1 MTDTEPKA
9 DSPDVS
15 TLSFKLPPFTPSNP
29 RVWFRQIEAVFSTSR
44 ITSERTRY
52 SYVVQSL
59 PFDVA
64 VDVDDLLDPIPAN
77 DPYTQL
83 KNAVIQRVAKSANRM
98 LRELFTQVEL
108 GDQTPSQLMRHMR
121 SLLAGSHMD
130 DDIFRQIWL
139 DKLPVPMQQ
148 VLSMLDTSTSLDKVA
163 NHADRISECYP
174 VGATCANIQ
183 PTSTPDRSDRVAISC
198 PEGTHSPERDTSHV
212 TRSACRCSSRRA
224 TTPSA
229 TSRQPDSPHRGD
241 HDDLKET
248 ISRTPLF
255 NSLLVPSR
263 LRSKSTQVH
272 PSLHIH
278 AGLTTGKR
286 PRQPVTATATAGQSR
301 PSRLFYISDKSSG
314 LRFLVDTGAEISVIP
329 PPRRHHLKPSQF
341 SLQAANCTT
350 INTYGQRSLTLD
362 IGLRRRFQWVFV
374 QADVKSP
381 IIGADFL
388 THFGLAVDL
397 KHRKLS
403 DTTTTLFTVGIA
415 VSEPSVSI
423 QLTVP
428 SSPFADTLKDYPS
441 LTKPCQFTEEVQH
454 TVKHHIITT
463 GQPVY
468 AHPRRLHPEKLRIAR
483 NEFEHMMNLG
493 IIRPSSSPWASP
505 LHMVPK
511 KSTDDWRPC
520 GDYRALN
527 RATVPDRYPIPH
539 MHDFSHTLAGKSI
552 FSKLDLVRAYHQI
565 PVEEEDIPKTAVTTP
580 FGLFE
585 FLRMPFGLRN
595 AAQSFQRFIDDI
607 LRGLSFTYVYIDDIL
622 VASSSAEEHASH
634 LRQIFDR
641 LQQHGLQ
648 LNVEK
653 CTFGVSSLD
662 FLGHHVDQHGITP
675 LLEKVQS
682 ILSFPVPKTLTQ
694 LRRFIGLLNY
704 YRRFIPHCA
713 ATLAPLT
720 DLLKSKAKPIELP
733 PAAHSAFEAAKKA
746 LADATLLHHLSSDPH
761 AQLILTTDA
770 SNSAVGAVLHQQV
783 NHQLQPL
790 AFFSQKLQP
799 AQTRYSTFSRE
810 LLAIYLAI
818 RHFRHLLEGRDFSVH
833 TDHKP
838 LTYALKAKPDR
849 YSPREV
855 RHLDYISQFT
865 ADIRYVRG
873 SDNVVADALSR
884 PDINTFTSDFD
895 LAKLAD
901 LQTADE
907 SIADLRTST
916 TLQLRD
922 APLPASPGTILCDWS
937 TGTPR
942 PVVPLCY
949 RKTVFEHFHSLSHP
963 GIRASRKL
971 IAARFIWPKMNSDIA
986 LWTKQ
991 CLACQK
997 NKVHRHTFSPPSTF
1011 AVPDVRFHHVHLDL
1025 VGPLPPSRGYTHI
1038 LTAVDRFTRWPI
1050 AVPIS
1055 DTSAENIAMVFLT
1068 HWISTFGVPATLTT
1082 DRGSQFQSSLFREF
1096 TKLLGCA
1103 HITTTAYHPASN
1115 GLVERLHRQLKS
1127 ELMSQTE
1134 SWSVNLPLVLLGIRS
1149 SVKEDI
1155 QCTAAELVYGTPLR
1169 LPGEF
1174 VQSSTTN
1181 IPSTFVQQLKQ
1192 RMAQL
1197 RPTPTRPT
1205 SKRVFVHEDLKSSPF
1220 VFVRHDAVR
1229 KSLCSPYDGPYKVL
1243 QRMDKYYVIQK
1254 ADKTDTVSIDR
1265 LKPAYLECIPL
1276 SVVPPTFSAPSSLD
1290 PLVSV
1295 PSTQPPHSI
1304 TPPTHPDSPTTTPRT
1319 SSRSGRH
1326 IRFPAKLKD
1335 FLVLFS
1341 NFDQCVIDSLFHFK
1355 MTSQKPELLKDCFV
1369 FANGDIYEGEYAMTN
1384 SGIRRHGFGKYIR
1397 PTLHVH
1403 DIEQE
1408 KLLKREQST
1417 ETAEEDSDNE
1427 KNVDARKPI
1436 SKLIYEGD
1444 WIDDKMTGECKIWFP
1459 GGCYYEGSVYKNR
1472 LHGRGMY
1479 RWPNGLSLRA
1489 VFYDD
1494 FIMENSAIELTDS
1507 KGEIWKGKISES
1519 QQIELSP
1526 LDFNTL
1532 EEKMAPENLKSFNA
1546 LRFLLKNM

>member
-139 DKLPVPMQQ
+139 DKLPVPTQQ
-148 VLSMLDTSTSLDKVA
+148 VLSMLDTSISLDKVA

-174 VGATCANIQ
+174 VGATCGNIQ
-183 PTSTPDRSDRVAISC
+183 LTSTPDRSDRVAISC

-212 TRSACRCSSRRA
+212 MRSACRCSSRRA
-224 TTPSA
+224 TTPSGP
-229 TSRQPDSPHRGD
+229 SRQPNSPYRGD
-241 HDDLKET
+241 YDDLKET

-255 NSLLVPSR
+255 NSLLVSSR
-263 LRSKSTQVH
+263 LRSESTQVH

-314 LRFLVDTGAEISVIP
+314 LRFLVDTGAEINVIP

-341 SLQAANCTT
+341 SLQVANCTT

-362 IGLRRRFQWVFV
+362 IGLRRR
-374 QADVKSP
+374 SH
-381 IIGADFL
+381 I
-388 THFGLAVDL
+388 H
-397 KHRKLS
+397 
-403 DTTTTLFTVGIA
+403 
-415 VSEPSVSI
+415 
-423 QLTVP
+423 LTVP
-428 SSPFADTLKDYPS
+428 SSPIADILKDYPS
-441 LTKPCQFTEEVQH
+441 LIKPCQFTEEVQH

-468 AHPRRLHPEKLRIAR
+468 AHPRRLHPEKLRITR

-493 IIRPSSSPWASP
+493 IFRPSSSPWASP
-505 LHMVPK
+505 LHIVLK

-520 GDYRALN
+520 GDYRALK

-539 MHDFSHTLAGKSI
+539 MHDFSHTLAGKTI
-552 FSKLDLVRAYHQI
+552 FSILDLVRAYHQI

-585 FLRMPFGLRN
+585 FLRMPIGLRN
-595 AAQSFQRFIDDI
+595 AAQSFQRFIDEV
-607 LRGLSFTYVYIDDIL
+607 LRGLSFNYVYIEDIL

-648 LNVEK
+648 LNVKK
-653 CTFGVSSLD
+653 CTFGVSSQD
-662 FLGHHVDQHGITP
+662 FLGHHVDQYGITP

-713 ATLAPLT
+713 ATLTPLT

-733 PAAHSAFEAAKKA
+733 PADHSTFEAAKKA

-783 NHQLQPL
+783 NNQLQPL

-799 AQTRYSTFSRE
+799 VQTRYSTFSRE

-884 PDINTFTSDFD
+884 PDINTLTSDFD

-916 TLQLRD
+916 TVQLRD

-942 PVVPLCY
+942 PVVPLSY

-1011 AVPDVRFHHVHLDL
+1011 AVPDLKIR
-1025 VGPLPPSRGYTHI
+1025 GP
-1038 LTAVDRFTRWPI
+1038 D
-1050 AVPIS
+1050 
-1055 DTSAENIAMVFLT
+1055 N
-1068 HWISTFGVPATLTT
+1068 
-1082 DRGSQFQSSLFREF
+1082 
-1096 TKLLGCA
+1096 
-1103 HITTTAYHPASN
+1103 
-1115 GLVERLHRQLKS
+1115 
-1127 ELMSQTE
+1127 
-1134 SWSVNLPLVLLGIRS
+1134 
-1149 SVKEDI
+1149 KEDSFGDP
-1155 QCTAAELVYGTPLR
+1155 E
-1169 LPGEF
+1169 
-1174 VQSSTTN
+1174 
-1181 IPSTFVQQLKQ
+1181 
-1192 RMAQL
+1192 
-1197 RPTPTRPT
+1197 
-1205 SKRVFVHEDLKSSPF
+1205 
-1220 VFVRHDAVR
+1220 AVR
-1229 KSLCSPYDGPYKVL
+1229 RSAIRRAPAATH
-1243 QRMDKYYVIQK
+1243 QTRTRIQK
-1254 ADKTDTVSIDR
+1254 ELRRR
-1265 LKPAYLECIPL
+1265 L
-1276 SVVPPTFSAPSSLD
+1276 
-1290 PLVSV
+1290 
-1295 PSTQPPHSI
+1295 QW
-1304 TPPTHPDSPTTTPRT
+1304 
-1319 SSRSGRH
+1319 
-1326 IRFPAKLKD
+1326 
-1335 FLVLFS
+1335 
-1341 NFDQCVIDSLFHFK
+1341 
-1355 MTSQKPELLKDCFV
+1355 M
-1369 FANGDIYEGEYAMTN
+1369 
-1384 SGIRRHGFGKYIR
+1384 
-1397 PTLHVH
+1397 
-1403 DIEQE
+1403 
-1408 KLLKREQST
+1408 
-1417 ETAEEDSDNE
+1417 
-1427 KNVDARKPI
+1427 
-1436 SKLIYEGD
+1436 
-1444 WIDDKMTGECKIWFP
+1444 
-1459 GGCYYEGSVYKNR
+1459 
-1472 LHGRGMY
+1472 
-1479 RWPNGLSLRA
+1479 
-1489 VFYDD
+1489 
-1494 FIMENSAIELTDS
+1494 
-1507 KGEIWKGKISES
+1507 
-1519 QQIELSP
+1519 
-1526 LDFNTL
+1526 
-1532 EEKMAPENLKSFNA
+1532 
-1546 LRFLLKNM
+1546 

>member
-1 MTDTEPKA
+1 MDKYYVIQKADKTDT
-9 DSPDVS
+9 VS
-15 TLSFKLPPFTPSNP
+15 IDRLKPAYLECIPLSVVPPTFSAPSSLNP
-29 RVWFRQIEAVFSTSR
+29 
-44 ITSERTRY
+44 
-52 SYVVQSL
+52 
-59 PFDVA
+59 
-64 VDVDDLLDPIPAN
+64 
-77 DPYTQL
+77 
-83 KNAVIQRVAKSANRM
+83 
-98 LRELFTQVEL
+98 
-108 GDQTPSQLMRHMR
+108 
-121 SLLAGSHMD
+121 
-130 DDIFRQIWL
+130 
-139 DKLPVPMQQ
+139 PV
-148 VLSMLDTSTSLDKVA
+148 S
-163 NHADRISECYP
+163 
-174 VGATCANIQ
+174 
-183 PTSTPDRSDRVAISC
+183 
-198 PEGTHSPERDTSHV
+198 
-212 TRSACRCSSRRA
+212 
-224 TTPSA
+224 
-229 TSRQPDSPHRGD
+229 
-241 HDDLKET
+241 
-248 ISRTPLF
+248 
-255 NSLLVPSR
+255 VPSTQPPI
-263 LRSKSTQVH
+263 LILLPLHHAPHLVLVDISIFLPNSKTFWC
-272 PSLHIH
+272 
-278 AGLTTGKR
+278 LTTGKR

-301 PSRLFYISDKSSG
+301 PSRLFYINDKSSG

-374 QADVKSP
+374 QAHVKSP
-381 IIGADFL
+381 IIGADFPA
-388 THFGLAVDL
+388 HFGLAVDL
-397 KHRKLS
+397 KHRKLI
-403 DTTTTLFTVGIA
+403 DTTTTLFTIGIA
-415 VSEPSVSI
+415 ASELS
-423 QLTVP
+423 
-428 SSPFADTLKDYPS
+428 
-441 LTKPCQFTEEVQH
+441 FTEEVQH
-454 TVKHHIITT
+454 KVKHHIITT

-505 LHMVPK
+505 LHTVPK

-539 MHDFSHTLAGKSI
+539 MHDFSHTLAGKTI

-595 AAQSFQRFIDDI
+595 AAQSFQRFIYDI

-634 LRQIFDR
+634 LRQIFDP
-641 LQQHGLQ
+641 LQQHY
-648 LNVEK
+648 
-653 CTFGVSSLD
+653 
-662 FLGHHVDQHGITP
+662 FLGHHVDQHEITP

-720 DLLKSKAKPIELP
+720 GLLKSKAKPIELS
-733 PAAHSAFEAAKKA
+733 PAAHSAFETAKNA
-746 LADATLLHHLSSDPH
+746 LADANLLHHLSSDPH

-783 NHQLQPL
+783 NNHLQPL

-818 RHFRHLLEGRDFSVH
+818 RHFRHLLEGRDFSAH

-884 PDINTFTSDFD
+884 PGINTLTSDFD

-922 APLPASPGTILCDWS
+922 APLTASPGTILCDWS

-942 PVVPLCY
+942 PVVPLSY

-1011 AVPDVRFHHVHLDL
+1011 AVPDVRFHHVHWDL

-1055 DTSAENIAMVFLT
+1055 DTSAENIAMVFPT
-1068 HWISTFGVPATLTT
+1068 QWISTFGVPATPTT

-1127 ELMSQTE
+1127 ALMSQTE
-1134 SWSVNLPLVLLGIRS
+1134 SATWSVNLPLVLLGIRS

-1155 QCTAAELVYGTPLR
+1155 HCTAAELVYGTPLR
-1169 LPGEF
+1169 LSGEF
-1174 VQSSTTN
+1174 VQSPTTN

-1205 SKRVFVHEDLKSSPF
+1205 SKRVFC
-1220 VFVRHDAVR
+1220 A
-1229 KSLCSPYDGPYKVL
+1229 
-1243 QRMDKYYVIQK
+1243 
-1254 ADKTDTVSIDR
+1254 
-1265 LKPAYLECIPL
+1265 
-1276 SVVPPTFSAPSSLD
+1276 
-1290 PLVSV
+1290 
-1295 PSTQPPHSI
+1295 
-1304 TPPTHPDSPTTTPRT
+1304 
-1319 SSRSGRH
+1319 
-1326 IRFPAKLKD
+1326 
-1335 FLVLFS
+1335 
-1341 NFDQCVIDSLFHFK
+1341 
-1355 MTSQKPELLKDCFV
+1355 
-1369 FANGDIYEGEYAMTN
+1369 
-1384 SGIRRHGFGKYIR
+1384 
-1397 PTLHVH
+1397 
-1403 DIEQE
+1403 
-1408 KLLKREQST
+1408 
-1417 ETAEEDSDNE
+1417 
-1427 KNVDARKPI
+1427 
-1436 SKLIYEGD
+1436 
-1444 WIDDKMTGECKIWFP
+1444 
-1459 GGCYYEGSVYKNR
+1459 
-1472 LHGRGMY
+1472 
-1479 RWPNGLSLRA
+1479 
-1489 VFYDD
+1489 
-1494 FIMENSAIELTDS
+1494 
-1507 KGEIWKGKISES
+1507 
-1519 QQIELSP
+1519 
-1526 LDFNTL
+1526 
-1532 EEKMAPENLKSFNA
+1532 
-1546 LRFLLKNM
+1546 

>member
-83 KNAVIQRVAKSANRM
+83 KNAVIQKVAKSANRM
-98 LRELFTQVEL
+98 LQELFTQVEL
-108 GDQTPSQLMRHMR
+108 GDQTNSQLMRHMR

-148 VLSMLDTSTSLDKVA
+148 VLSMLDTSTSVDKVA

-183 PTSTPDRSDRVAISC
+183 PTSTPDRYDRVAISC
-198 PEGTHSPERDTSHV
+198 PEGTQSPERDTSHV

-229 TSRQPDSPHRGD
+229 TSRQPNSPHRGD
-241 HDDLKET
+241 YDDLKET
-248 ISRTPLF
+248 ILRTPLY
-255 NSLLVPSR
+255 NSLLVSSR
-263 LRSKSTQVH
+263 LRSESTQVH

-423 QLTVP
+423 QLTLP

-511 KSTDDWRPC
+511 KTTDDWRPC

-622 VASSSAEEHASH
+622 VANSSAEEHASH

-783 NHQLQPL
+783 NNQLQPL

-799 AQTRYSTFSRE
+799 AQTRNSTFSRE

-884 PDINTFTSDFD
+884 PDINTLTSDFD

-942 PVVPLCY
+942 PVVPLSY
-949 RKTVFEHFHSLSHP
+949 RKTVFEDFNSLSHP

-1055 DTSAENIAMVFLT
+1055 DTSAENIAMFFLT

-1115 GLVERLHRQLKS
+1115 GLMERLHRQLKS
-1127 ELMSQTE
+1127 ALMSQTE

-1155 QCTAAELVYGTPLR
+1155 QCTVAELVYGTPLR

-1181 IPSTFVQQLKQ
+1181 IPSTFVQQLEQ

-1197 RPTPTRPT
+1197 RPTPTHPT

-1290 PLVSV
+1290 PPVSV

-1304 TPPTHPDSPTTTPRT
+1304 TPPTHPDSPTTAPRT

-1326 IRFPAKLKD
+1326 IHFPAKLKD
-1335 FLVLFS
+1335 FLV
-1341 NFDQCVIDSLFHFK
+1341 
-1355 MTSQKPELLKDCFV
+1355 
-1369 FANGDIYEGEYAMTN
+1369 
-1384 SGIRRHGFGKYIR
+1384 
-1397 PTLHVH
+1397 
-1403 DIEQE
+1403 
-1408 KLLKREQST
+1408 
-1417 ETAEEDSDNE
+1417 
-1427 KNVDARKPI
+1427 
-1436 SKLIYEGD
+1436 
-1444 WIDDKMTGECKIWFP
+1444 
-1459 GGCYYEGSVYKNR
+1459 
-1472 LHGRGMY
+1472 
-1479 RWPNGLSLRA
+1479 
-1489 VFYDD
+1489 
-1494 FIMENSAIELTDS
+1494 
-1507 KGEIWKGKISES
+1507 
-1519 QQIELSP
+1519 
-1526 LDFNTL
+1526 
-1532 EEKMAPENLKSFNA
+1532 
-1546 LRFLLKNM
+1546 

>member
-9 DSPDVS
+9 DPPDVS

-248 ISRTPLF
+248 ISRMPLF

-733 PAAHSAFEAAKKA
+733 PAAHSAFETAKKA

-783 NHQLQPL
+783 NNQLQPL

-884 PDINTFTSDFD
+884 PDINIITSDFD

-942 PVVPLCY
+942 PVVPLSY

-1127 ELMSQTE
+1127 ALMSQTE

-1205 SKRVFVHEDLKSSPF
+1205 SKRVFVHEDLKSTPF

-1290 PLVSV
+1290 PPVSV
-1295 PSTQPPHSI
+1295 PSTQPPHST
-1304 TPPTHPDSPTTTPRT
+1304 TPPTHPDSPTTAPRT

-1335 FLVLFS
+1335 FLV
-1341 NFDQCVIDSLFHFK
+1341 
-1355 MTSQKPELLKDCFV
+1355 
-1369 FANGDIYEGEYAMTN
+1369 
-1384 SGIRRHGFGKYIR
+1384 
-1397 PTLHVH
+1397 
-1403 DIEQE
+1403 
-1408 KLLKREQST
+1408 
-1417 ETAEEDSDNE
+1417 
-1427 KNVDARKPI
+1427 
-1436 SKLIYEGD
+1436 
-1444 WIDDKMTGECKIWFP
+1444 
-1459 GGCYYEGSVYKNR
+1459 
-1472 LHGRGMY
+1472 
-1479 RWPNGLSLRA
+1479 
-1489 VFYDD
+1489 
-1494 FIMENSAIELTDS
+1494 
-1507 KGEIWKGKISES
+1507 
-1519 QQIELSP
+1519 
-1526 LDFNTL
+1526 
-1532 EEKMAPENLKSFNA
+1532 
-1546 LRFLLKNM
+1546 